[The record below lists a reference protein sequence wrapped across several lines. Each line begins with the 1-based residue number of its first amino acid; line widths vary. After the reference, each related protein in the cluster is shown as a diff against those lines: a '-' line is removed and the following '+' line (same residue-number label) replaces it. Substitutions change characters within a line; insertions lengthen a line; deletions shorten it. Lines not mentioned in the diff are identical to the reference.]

1 MTIQVTFMKKIG
13 EYYNNIINFCVL
25 QILFVSISYLSGCR
39 CLFIINYFYCTLSP
53 LTHNQIIIIIII
65 IIIMLSIYN
74 TFILIFD
81 LIYHDA
87 LLLLLFLFLTV
98 VFLSL
103 MEKEENPRP

>member
-65 IIIMLSIYN
+65 IIMLSIYN